1 MLDKFYMSFIF
12 DDRYLYFVKG
22 FETTMIL
29 TLGSFIVGILLAF
42 GLCALKRS
50 KINAVRRIV
59 NAVCSFF
66 VQIPSMVLLMIFV
79 YIIFGSSGLNIIVTV
94 VIALAIKAA
103 SFLSEIFFTAI
114 ETVAEGEIEAAR
126 TLGLSKRKTFFH
138 VVFPQALTTALPLFK
153 NQFISTLQETSIV
166 GYLAIMDLTRASSII
181 TSRTLDAFF
190 GLICVSIVY
199 LIIGYAGRSL
209 LGLLG
214 RRKHIGGAKSW

>member
-1 MLDKFYMSFIF
+1 MLEKFYMSFIF

-22 FETTMIL
+22 FKTTMIL

-50 KINAVRRIV
+50 KSKTVRGIV
-59 NAVCSFF
+59 NAVCGFF

-79 YIIFGSSGLNIIVTV
+79 YIIFGSSGLNIILTV
-94 VIALAIKAA
+94 IIALAIKAA
-103 SFLSEIFFTAI
+103 AFLSEIFYTAI
-114 ETVAEGEIEAAR
+114 ETVSVGEIEAAR
-126 TLGLSKRKTFFH
+126 TLGMSKRKTFFH

-190 GLICVSIVY
+190 GLICVSIMY

-214 RRKHIGGAKSW
+214 RRKHIGG

>member
-1 MLDKFYMSFIF
+1 MVEKFYMSFIF

-22 FETTMIL
+22 FETTMIQ
-29 TLGSFIVGILLAF
+29 TLGSFLFGILLAF

-50 KINAVRRIV
+50 KRKAVRGIV
-59 NAVCSFF
+59 NAVCGFF

-79 YIIFGSSGLNIIVTV
+79 YIIFGGSGLNIIITV

-103 SFLSEIFFTAI
+103 AFLSEIFYTAI
-114 ETVAEGEIEAAR
+114 ETVSVGEIEAAR
-126 TLGLSKRKTFFH
+126 ALGMSKRKTFFH

-190 GLICVSIVY
+190 GLICVSIMY

-214 RRKHIGGAKSW
+214 RRKHIGG

>member
-1 MLDKFYMSFIF
+1 MLEKFYMSFIF

-50 KINAVRRIV
+50 KNKTVRGIV
-59 NAVCSFF
+59 NTVCSFF

-79 YIIFGSSGLNIIVTV
+79 YIIFGNSGLNIIITV

-103 SFLSEIFFTAI
+103 SFLSEIFYTAI
-114 ETVAEGEIEAAR
+114 ETVSEGEIEAAR
-126 TLGLSKRKTFFH
+126 TLGMSKRKTFFH
-138 VVFPQALTTALPLFK
+138 VVFPQALATALPLFK

-214 RRKHIGGAKSW
+214 RRKHIGG

>member
-1 MLDKFYMSFIF
+1 MLEKFYMSFIF

-50 KINAVRRIV
+50 KNKTVRGIV
-59 NAVCSFF
+59 NTVCSFF

-79 YIIFGSSGLNIIVTV
+79 YIIFGSSGLNIIITV

-103 SFLSEIFFTAI
+103 AFLSEIFFTAI

-126 TLGLSKRKTFFH
+126 TLGMSKRKTFFH
-138 VVFPQALTTALPLFK
+138 VVFPQALATALPLFK

-199 LIIGYAGRSL
+199 LVIGYAGRSL

-214 RRKHIGGAKSW
+214 RRKHIGG

>member
-29 TLGSFIVGILLAF
+29 TLGSFIVGILVAF

-79 YIIFGSSGLNIIVTV
+79 YIIFGNSGLNIIITV

-103 SFLSEIFFTAI
+103 AFLSEIFYTAI
-114 ETVAEGEIEAAR
+114 ETVSVGEVEAAR
-126 TLGLSKRKTFFH
+126 TLGMSKRKTFFH

-190 GLICVSIVY
+190 GLICVSIIY

-214 RRKHIGGAKSW
+214 RRKHIGG

>member
-1 MLDKFYMSFIF
+1 MFENFYMSFVY

-22 FETTMIL
+22 LETTLIL
-29 TLGSFIVGILLAF
+29 TLGSFLFGILLAF

-50 KINAVRRIV
+50 NNKVVRNIV
-59 NAVCSFF
+59 NIICGFF

-79 YIIFGSSGLNIIVTV
+79 YIIFGTSGLNIIITV

-103 SFLSEIFFTAI
+103 AFLSEIFYTAI
-114 ETVAEGEIEAAR
+114 ESVSVGEVEAAR
-126 TLGLSKRKTFFH
+126 TLGMNKQKAFFH
-138 VVFPQALTTALPLFK
+138 IVFPQALTTALPLFK

-166 GYLAIMDLTRASSII
+166 GYLAIMDLTRAANIV

-190 GLICVSIVY
+190 GLVCVSVIY
-199 LIIGYAGRSL
+199 LAIGYLGRFL

-214 RRKHIGGAKSW
+214 RRKHIGG

>member
-1 MLDKFYMSFIF
+1 MLEKFYMSFIF

-29 TLGSFIVGILLAF
+29 TLGSFFFGILLAF

-50 KINAVRRIV
+50 KIKAIRRIV
-59 NAVCSFF
+59 DAVCSFF

-79 YIIFGSSGLNIIVTV
+79 YIIFGSSGLNIIITV

-103 SFLSEIFFTAI
+103 AFLSEIFYTAI
-114 ETVAEGEIEAAR
+114 ETVSVGEIEAAR
-126 TLGLSKRKTFFH
+126 TLGLSKSKTFFH

-190 GLICVSIVY
+190 GLICVSIMY

-214 RRKHIGGAKSW
+214 RRKHIGG